1 MLESIES
8 ITFNGINLVDMFT
21 DDQRGVYLVVNE
33 VRGRGILGI
42 QNTTL
47 DVASMNGVYIS
58 GTRTPVRY
66 LEVDITMKGES
77 FEDLRKRIERLNEIL
92 DTGDES
98 VEISFSDEPDRTYI
112 GKLDGVNDRLE
123 NSKIYQATITILC
136 ADPFKYGPEKV
147 VEPPSDTFNV
157 ENPGTAPAK
166 PIFELTVKEPA
177 TFAMVSDGERYNMIG
192 QPADVET
199 EVVDERILV
208 MNETGG
214 TLDTWQTA
222 SGSTGRFRGSDN
234 GIFVDSYGSGTGWHG
249 PRLIKEIDP
258 LEDFEIEFVVNAR
271 TNRADQTFRIST
283 NYYDEYN
290 NELGMLRLWDLSIHR
305 NHKVVEA
312 RVGPYVGQ
320 HVNYP
325 ISSRNYNIQDQLV
338 WYGLIRVVREGNLYT
353 FYVARIDQRGRHVNT
368 LTQTFFDANN
378 EFAGR
383 LRYVRIDIAKYAGT
397 ETATEVS
404 IDRISVYKRNRVE
417 EDQTPYIAYPGDIFT
432 FDHLTN
438 ELLLNGEDVKS
449 MKDFGGEY
457 FDLPKGYTAL
467 TILPEGAFDTKVR
480 FRPRYR

>member
-21 DDQRGVYLVVNE
+21 DDQRGVYLIVNE

-147 VEPPSDTFNV
+147 VEPSSDTFNV
-157 ENPGTAPAK
+157 ENPGTAPTK
-166 PIFELTVKEPA
+166 PIFELTAKEPV

-192 QPADVET
+192 QPADVDEQ
-199 EVVDERILV
+199 VVPRKTTLLDER
-208 MNETGG
+208 G
-214 TLDTWQTA
+214 DTIDQWDVA
-222 SGSTGRFRGSDN
+222 PGSTGSFVQGSL
-234 GIFVDSYGSGTGWHG
+234 GIQVQSYGTGTGWHG
-249 PRLIKEIDP
+249 PRLITEIDP
-258 LEDFEIEFVVNAR
+258 TEDFEIEFYVNVR
-271 TNRADQTFRIST
+271 SETPERTFRIST
-283 NYYDEYN
+283 NYYDEN
-290 NELGMLRLWDLSIHR
+290 MNELGMLRLWDNSDRILR
-305 NHKVVEA
+305 KVVEA
-312 RVGPYVGQ
+312 RVGPYVGDFI
-320 HVNYP
+320 NYP
-325 ISSRNYNIQDQLV
+325 ISSQNYDLRTQRV
-338 WYGLIRVVREGNLYT
+338 WNGLIRVTRINNIFF
-353 FYVARIDQRGRHVNT
+353 FYVARITQAGRHVDT
-368 LTQTFFDANN
+368 LSTAFPDVNK
-378 EFAGR
+378 EFAGP
-383 LRYVRIDIAKYAGT
+383 LKFVRIDIAKYGDT
-397 ETATEVS
+397 PPPNEVG
-404 IDRISVYKRNRVE
+404 ITRIKVSKHHQVLV
-417 EDQTPYIAYPGDIFT
+417 DQTPYIADVGDIFT
-432 FDHLTN
+432 FDHSTN

-457 FDLPKGYTAL
+457 FDLPKGYTTL